1 MPQGHLECL
10 STTLFTVLPLAVTPF
25 SGSMYLSSVIT
36 NANSKSRQAYFPDF
50 LMIKDKVIYVVI
62 KSTYEQFQ
70 WGTHK
75 VLILSESR
83 TGMMW
88 SWSLQ
93 RWQQFP
99 DCARGAWLSD
109 PHRPLRWHHGL
120 IISVHQRSACHSL
133 SAHWELSSIDLNR
146 ISKPHLIPVICQVRM
161 SLKDKR

>member
-1 MPQGHLECL
+1 MPQGHLESF
-10 STTLFTVLPLAVTPF
+10 STTLFTLIPLAVTPF

-36 NANSKSRQAYFPDF
+36 NTNSKSHQAYFPDF
-50 LMIKDKVIYVVI
+50 LMTKDKVIYVVI
-62 KSTYEQFQ
+62 KSTYAQFQ

-83 TGMMW
+83 IGMMW

-93 RWQQFP
+93 MWQQFP
-99 DCARGAWLSD
+99 DCAREAWLSD
-109 PHRPLRWHHGL
+109 PHRPEMASQFNYLCP
-120 IISVHQRSACHSL
+120 SKKCMPHSL
-133 SAHWELSSIDLNR
+133 SAHWELSSTDLNR